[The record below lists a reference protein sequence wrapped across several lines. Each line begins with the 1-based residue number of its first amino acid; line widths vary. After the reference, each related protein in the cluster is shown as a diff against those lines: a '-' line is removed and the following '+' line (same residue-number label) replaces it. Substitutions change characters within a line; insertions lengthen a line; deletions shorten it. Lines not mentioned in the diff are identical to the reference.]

1 MSFRYSNLQNF
12 LNMLLLNRDS
22 LLRQWNCD
30 FTASDPFPVG
40 VLSMLLEYWVR
51 DPDSSCPTSEH
62 VVAEVAHH
70 LFEVG
75 SSGLSISDASD
86 CPPKSHTIL
95 QGVYARLAS
104 D

>member
-1 MSFRYSNLQNF
+1 MLFRYSNLHNF
-12 LNMLLLNRDS
+12 SNALLLNRDS

-30 FTASDPFPVG
+30 FTASDPFPLR
-40 VLSMLLEYWVR
+40 VLSMLLEHWVR
-51 DPDSSCPTSEH
+51 DSDSSCPTTEH
-62 VVAEVAHH
+62 VIAEVAHH

-75 SSGLSISDASD
+75 SSSLSISDASD

-95 QGVYARLAS
+95 QGIYASLAS